1 MKEILLYLWQLPQNL
16 LGLALVAIYGAKRQT
31 EVFSKWTSEVFD
43 VYVSARMRGGIS
55 LGKYIILGKWHT
67 RNDVLHEHGHQ
78 IQSRWLG
85 WLYLPTVGLVS
96 GLRAWLNLYK
106 PGRYYD
112 AWPENE
118 ADKLGGVTR

>member
-16 LGLALVAIYGAKRQT
+16 LGLVLVAIYGAKRPTGLLSQ
-31 EVFSKWTSEVFD
+31 WPD
-43 VYVSARMRGGIS
+43 VYVSERMRGGIS
-55 LGKYIILGKWHT
+55 LGKYIILDEWC
-67 RNDVLHEHGHQ
+67 RLNDVLHERGHQ
-78 IQSRWLG
+78 IQSRRLG

-112 AWPENE
+112 SWPENE
-118 ADKLGGVTR
+118 ADRLGGVKR